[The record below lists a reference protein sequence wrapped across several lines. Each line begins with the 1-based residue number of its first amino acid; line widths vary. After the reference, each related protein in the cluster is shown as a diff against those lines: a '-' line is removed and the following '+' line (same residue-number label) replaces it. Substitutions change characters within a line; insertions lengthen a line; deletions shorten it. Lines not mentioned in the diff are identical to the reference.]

1 MDRITVKS
9 VYVKHELLRLRVLF
23 GHGLTKR
30 WILRKWAISALCS
43 HRFDPTIGDRFHQL
57 SVIRSPPRSAA
68 FVFLYSLYRW
78 VCSLGN
84 IESLSY
90 CFLILP
96 IVPTFF
102 FHVISIFY
110 NRFRRENMNVYY
122 VKIVHA
128 RARDGRAKHF
138 IFFFLFSRVLV
149 LCGQLIASVVSPYK
163 RDENKGPKQL
173 VHEAIGTLF
182 PFYAPRISHAF

>member
-1 MDRITVKS
+1 
-9 VYVKHELLRLRVLF
+9 
-23 GHGLTKR
+23 
-30 WILRKWAISALCS
+30 
-43 HRFDPTIGDRFHQL
+43 
-57 SVIRSPPRSAA
+57 
-68 FVFLYSLYRW
+68 
-78 VCSLGN
+78 
-84 IESLSY
+84 
-90 CFLILP
+90 
-96 IVPTFF
+96 
-102 FHVISIFY
+102 
-110 NRFRRENMNVYY
+110 MNVYY